1 MAAPNGTVSDSES
14 SSSSSDAEELAR
26 CREAAMPAWGLE
38 QRPHGAVKPR
48 AGATNN
54 QSSPSQPSLR
64 PKVDEHEQDGNEL
77 QTTPEFRAHV
87 AKKLGALLDSFITIS
102 EVAKEPAKAQVQKVA
117 SEDDG
122 FRLFFTSVPGGREKE
137 ESPQPRRKR
146 PPSSSSEDSDEERR
160 RCQEAAV
167 SAWDVLQESAI
178 HGAGTVEKEAK
189 KKRKSKKKAKEVA
202 VVATTAPSAATVQKQ
217 KSGELTRDQ
226 VSPGTKKKKK
236 KKKAKKASE
245 TSPFPPAKRATVVPA
260 N

>member
-1 MAAPNGTVSDSES
+1 MCCENP
-14 SSSSSDAEELAR
+14 
-26 CREAAMPAWGLE
+26 
-38 QRPHGAVKPR
+38 
-48 AGATNN
+48 GATNN

-87 AKKLGALLDSFITIS
+87 AKKLGALLDSQDGETPS
-102 EVAKEPAKAQVQKVA
+102 LLKVQKLA
-117 SEDDG
+117 GHG

-146 PPSSSSEDSDEERR
+146 PPSSSSSEDSDEERR